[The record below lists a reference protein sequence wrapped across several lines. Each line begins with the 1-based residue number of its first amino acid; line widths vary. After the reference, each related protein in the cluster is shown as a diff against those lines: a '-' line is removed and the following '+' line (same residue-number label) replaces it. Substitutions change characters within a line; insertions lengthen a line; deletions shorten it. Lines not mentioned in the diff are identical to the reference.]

1 MKICLVSDSHD
12 NRRLLA
18 AAVADAR
25 ERGAAVVLHAGDVVA
40 PSTLRVLKAMG
51 LPVHVI
57 HGNNAGDLVTLS
69 RYAAQPGNPIE
80 YHGQDAALQLAGR
93 RIFVVHYP
101 HYARAMATTGDW
113 DLVCHGHDHKANIE
127 AVPNI
132 KGGTTILADPGS
144 VAGLDGP
151 ATYILV
157 DLETMACELLTVPQ
171 WPSDGQT
178 AS

>member
-25 ERGAAVVLHAGDVVA
+25 ERGATAVLHAGDVVA
-40 PSTLRVLKAMG
+40 PSTLSVLKEMG

-57 HGNNAGDLVTLS
+57 HGNNTGDLVTLS
-69 RYAAQPGNPIE
+69 RYAARPGNPIE

-113 DLVCHGHDHKANIE
+113 DLVCHGHDHKANVE
-127 AVPNI
+127 SVPNI

-157 DLETMACELLTVPQ
+157 DLETMACELLTVP
-171 WPSDGQT
+171 PVT
-178 AS
+178 E

>member
-1 MKICLVSDSHD
+1 
-12 NRRLLA
+12 
-18 AAVADAR
+18 
-25 ERGAAVVLHAGDVVA
+25 
-40 PSTLRVLKAMG
+40 
-51 LPVHVI
+51 
-57 HGNNAGDLVTLS
+57 
-69 RYAAQPGNPIE
+69 
-80 YHGQDAALQLAGR
+80 
-93 RIFVVHYP
+93 
-101 HYARAMATTGDW
+101 MATTGDW

-127 AVPNI
+127 SVPNI